1 MVVEAVEVILLVLHL
16 EEGRALLEVRI
27 LRVEEQEHLQVTVTK
42 AVEQVDQPNPRL
54 VEDILDK
61 AFQAEDFRLEEL
73 VSL

>member
-1 MVVEAVEVILLVLHL
+1 MEVILLVLHL